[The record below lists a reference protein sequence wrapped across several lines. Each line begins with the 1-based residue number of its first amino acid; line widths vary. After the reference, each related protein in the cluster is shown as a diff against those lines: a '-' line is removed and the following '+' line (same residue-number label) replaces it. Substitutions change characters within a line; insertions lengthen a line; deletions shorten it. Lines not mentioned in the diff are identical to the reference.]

1 MIARLIAAAAML
13 CAVTASAEPVRA
25 VYLGLDRDPYYEPQP
40 LYTGL
45 SLKDRARPVDG
56 ARLAVRGARIMG
68 RALGLT
74 FGLDEVLLA
83 PGQSAADAL
92 RAALDGG
99 AAAALLDL
107 PADMMTDAVK
117 AALPGDTLINIR
129 HGGDRWRGADCAPA
143 LLHAA
148 PSRAMLADA
157 LAQHLRS
164 QGWDRILLL
173 RGDGPDDAEA
183 AEAAARA
190 AAKFGLTVVATR
202 DFALTNDPRRRD
214 LSNIKLLTGRP
225 AHDVIW
231 LADGAGEFGRYV
243 PYATQS
249 PRPVVGT
256 EGLSPL
262 AWHWT
267 WERNGAPQLNQ
278 RFRRLADRDM
288 EEGDFAAWAAMRAVI
303 EAAIAATKGGT
314 IHDVIRDDD
323 FALDLYKGVRG
334 GFRPWDGQLRQPI
347 LLATHN
353 AVIAAAPLDGFEHQ
367 RDTLDTLGVDA
378 RETECRR

>member
-1 MIARLIAAAAML
+1 MIARLIVALAML
-13 CAVTASAEPVRA
+13 CAAAASAQPLRV
-25 VYLGLDRDPYYEPQP
+25 VYVGLDRDPYYEPQP

-56 ARLAVRGARIMG
+56 ARLAARGARIMG

-74 FGLDEVLLA
+74 FGLDEILLA
-83 PGQSAADAL
+83 PGQSPAAAL

-107 PADMMTDAVK
+107 PADLMARAVA

-129 HGGDRWRGADCAPA
+129 DKADRWRGADCAPA
-143 LLHAA
+143 LLHAM

-157 LAQHLRS
+157 LAQHLRR

-173 RGDGPDDAEA
+173 RGDGPDDAED

-190 AAKFGLTVVATR
+190 AAKFGLTIVATR

-214 LSNIKLLTGRP
+214 LSNIKLLSGRP

-231 LADGAGEFGRYV
+231 LVDGAGEFGRYV

-256 EGLSPL
+256 EGLTAR

-288 EEGDFAAWAAMRAVI
+288 DEGDFAAWAGMRAVI
-303 EAAIAATKGGT
+303 EAGIAATKGGA
-314 IHDVIRDDD
+314 IRDIIRSEG

-347 LLATHN
+347 LLVTHN

-378 RETECRR
+378 RETACTR

>member
-1 MIARLIAAAAML
+1 MIARIAAALML
-13 CAVTASAEPVRA
+13 LAGAAAADPVRA
-25 VYLGLDRDPYYEPQP
+25 VYLGLAGDPYYEPQAV
-40 LYTGL
+40 YTGL
-45 SLKDRARPVDG
+45 SLKDRARPLPG
-56 ARLAVRGARIMG
+56 AQLAVKGARIMG

-74 FGLDEVLLA
+74 FALDEVLLA
-83 PGQSAADAL
+83 PGQPPGPAL

-99 AAAALLDL
+99 AAAVLLDL
-107 PADMMTDAVK
+107 PEDMMAQAI
-117 AALPGDTLINIR
+117 AAGLPGDTAINVR
-129 HGGDRWRGADCAPA
+129 HKGDRWRGADCAPQ
-143 LLHAA
+143 LLHSM

-157 LAQHLRS
+157 LAQHLRA

-173 RGDGPDDAEA
+173 VGDAPEDRADAEA
-183 AEAAARA
+183 VARA
-190 AAKFGLTVVATR
+190 AKKFGLRIVAQR
-202 DFALTNDPRRRD
+202 DFLLTNDPRRRD

-231 LADGAGEFGRYV
+231 LADSAGEFGRYL
-243 PYATQS
+243 PYTTQS
-249 PRPVVGT
+249 PRPVVGA
-256 EGLSPL
+256 EGLRAL
-262 AWHWT
+262 GWHWT

-303 EAAIAATKGGT
+303 EAAIQFPDAPIGQT
-314 IHDVIRDDD
+314 IRAPD

-353 AVIAAAPLDGFEHQ
+353 AVIARAPLDGFEHQ
-367 RDTLDTLGVDA
+367 RDTLDTLGIDA
-378 RETECRR
+378 RETACTR

>member
-1 MIARLIAAAAML
+1 MIARIAALLMLLAGTAA
-13 CAVTASAEPVRA
+13 ADPVRA
-25 VYLGLDRDPYYEPQP
+25 VYLGLDRDAYYEPQP
-40 LYTGL
+40 VYTGL
-45 SLKDRARPVDG
+45 SLKDRARPLPG
-56 ARLAVRGARIMG
+56 AQLAVKGARIMG
-68 RALGLT
+68 RALGLK
-74 FGLDEVLLA
+74 FALDEILLA
-83 PGQSAADAL
+83 PDQPPGDAL

-99 AAAALLDL
+99 AAAVLLDL
-107 PADMMTDAVK
+107 PEDLMADAVK

-129 HGGDRWRGADCAPA
+129 HKGDRWRGADCAPA
-143 LLHAA
+143 LLHAM

-157 LAQHLRS
+157 LAQHLRA
-164 QGWDRILLL
+164 QRWERILLL
-173 RGDGPDDAEA
+173 VGDAPEDAAEAEA
-183 AEAAARA
+183 ATRA
-190 AAKFGLTVVATR
+190 AAKFGLTVAARR
-202 DFALTNDPRRRD
+202 DFLLTNDPRRRD

-231 LADGAGEFGRYV
+231 LVDNAGEFGRYV

-249 PRPVVGT
+249 PRAVVGA
-256 EGLSPL
+256 EGLRPL
-262 AWHWT
+262 TWHWT

-303 EAAIAATKGGT
+303 DAAIKAPDAPVGATMRGA
-314 IHDVIRDDD
+314 D
-323 FALDLYKGVRG
+323 FALDLYKGARG

-353 AVIAAAPLDGFEHQ
+353 AVIARAPLDGFEHQ

-378 RETECRR
+378 RETDCAR